1 MYKLKIG
8 NMYLYDFYLSSEAA
22 DNEFISSVEF
32 SIKGFYTA
40 SDINEANALRNK
52 IYIVLGVNLEV
63 EEINE
68 ANDEEIP
75 RF

>member
-1 MYKLKIG
+1 MYRLKVG
-8 NMYLYDFYLSSEAA
+8 NMYLSDIYVDSSIA
-22 DNEFISSVEF
+22 DNEFIRSVEF
-32 SIKGFYTA
+32 NTQSRYLV
-40 SDINEANALRNK
+40 SDIKEANALRNK

-63 EEINE
+63 EEISE

>member
-1 MYKLKIG
+1 MYRLKVG
-8 NMYLYDFYLSSEAA
+8 NMYLSDIYVDSSIA
-22 DNEFISSVEF
+22 DNEFIRSVEF
-32 SIKGFYTA
+32 NTQSLYVL
-40 SDINEANALRNK
+40 SDIKEANALRNK

-68 ANDEEIP
+68 ANDEKEL